1 MASQDLS
8 VARLRILFGGDI
20 VEVSAGE
27 EVTLGRS
34 PENSVVVAH
43 ELVSRVHA
51 RVTFDTS
58 TTPPAWTVT
67 DADSA
72 NGVFVRGQRESRVA
86 LSADT
91 IIRLGDAKEGP
102 AVKFE
107 LVALPPTPAE
117 EPASVVHYDIDA
129 TVLAGGAPRSRG
141 QQTTVS
147 APRPTAPGVPAR
159 PAPHVIQRDLGSGVI
174 IGKSADADFF
184 LVDVLVSRQH
194 ARLIRRDTGLI
205 LEDLGSTNGTFVNG
219 QVIAVAPVFEGDVIT
234 IGNTDLTIRSGEL
247 DYLRAEQDTTGG
259 LSVYNL
265 GFTIKGGKSLLREIN
280 VRSAPGTLTAV
291 IGPSGAGKSTFS
303 KMIAGLTEPTTGQ
316 VVFDSF
322 DVHKNFD
329 LVRSRIGLVPQDDVL
344 HTSLK
349 LEKALMYA
357 AKLRLNTGNDDAAR
371 KAQVDKVITQ
381 LELNNHRDTRID
393 RLSGGQR
400 KRASVALELLTE
412 PSLLILDEPTSGLDP
427 ALDRQVMHT
436 LRGLATG
443 GRAVLVVTHS
453 VAFLDVCDNVLILA
467 PGGMPAYYGPSDGIE
482 AFFGTGDWADIFAGL
497 TADPQTSF
505 RKFVDA
511 TGNPPP
517 PASEKL
523 SEHEGVAG
531 RVSPRWMQQFTTL
544 CARQISLIFSDW
556 GYLAFL
562 FALPV
567 VVGLLVLVVPGQAGL
582 GMAARATPAEPAQ
595 LIAML
600 VIGASFMGASIS
612 IRDLVGERPIFLR
625 ERAVGLPISA
635 YLSSKL
641 LVFGV
646 FSWVMAGILTLVTF
660 AVKPGPTEFVVIP
673 VPQLELFLAL
683 GLTANTSMILGLLL
697 SSLVRSSEQA
707 MPLLIIVLMA
717 QLVLNGGLLPLAGRP
732 FVYELSALVVAKWG
746 FAMAA
751 SGVDLQ
757 NISPPLEE
765 DVFWDH
771 TVGMW
776 VLAAACIIGFGLIF
790 AAMTRIRLEAKY
802 QR

>member
-1 MASQDLS
+1 MSSQVPS
-8 VARLRILFGGDI
+8 AARLRILFGGELLD
-20 VEVSAGE
+20 VGVGD
-27 EVTLGRS
+27 EVTLGRA
-34 PENSVVVAH
+34 PENRVHIAH

-51 RVTFDTS
+51 RIRFDDS
-58 TTPPAWTVT
+58 ATPPAWTVV
-67 DADSA
+67 DENSA
-72 NGVFVRGQRESRVA
+72 NGIFVRGKRVTSMT
-86 LSADT
+86 LSGPT
-91 IIRLGDAKEGP
+91 IVRLGDAKQGP
-102 AVKFE
+102 AVKLE
-107 LVALPPTPAE
+107 PLVQSAT
-117 EPASVVHYDIDA
+117 PASVIVIDSHEDIDA
-129 TVLAGGAPRSRG
+129 TVLAGGDDGRSRAASS
-141 QQTTVS
+141 QV
-147 APRPTAPGVPAR
+147 RPPALPTR
-159 PAPHVIQRDLGSGVI
+159 VIQRDLGGGVV

-184 LVDVLVSRQH
+184 LSDVLVSRRH
-194 ARLIRRDTGLI
+194 AQLIRRDTGLI
-205 LEDLGSTNGTFVNG
+205 LEDLASTNGTFVNG

-234 IGNTDLTIRSGEL
+234 IGNTDLTIRGGEL
-247 DYLRAEQDTTGG
+247 DYIRSEQDASGG

-265 GFTIKGGKSLLREIN
+265 GFTIKSGKSLLRDIN
-280 VRSAPGTLTAV
+280 VRAAPGTLTAV

-303 KMIAGLTEPTTGQ
+303 KMIAGLTEPSTGQ
-316 VVFDSF
+316 VVFDGF

-349 LEKALMYA
+349 LEKALTYA
-357 AKLRLNTGNDDAAR
+357 AKLRLNTGRDDGAR
-371 KAQVDKVITQ
+371 KAQVDKVISQ
-381 LELNNHRDTRID
+381 LELGDHRRTRID

-427 ALDRQVMHT
+427 ALDRQVMQT
-436 LRGLATG
+436 LRGLAAG

-453 VAFLDVCDNVLILA
+453 VAFLDVCDDVLILA
-467 PGGMPAYYGPSDGIE
+467 PGGLPAYYGPAEGIA
-482 AFFGTGDWADIFAGL
+482 AFFETGDWADIFAGL
-497 TADPQTSF
+497 TGDPQASF
-505 RKFVDA
+505 RKYVAA

-517 PASEKL
+517 PASETM
-523 SEHEGVAG
+523 SEHEGVSG
-531 RVSPRWMQQFTTL
+531 RLSPRWMQQFATL
-544 CARQISLIFSDW
+544 CARQMSLIFSDW

-562 FALPV
+562 VALPV
-567 VVGLLVLVVPGQAGL
+567 IVGLLVLVVPGRTGL

-641 LVFGV
+641 LIFGV
-646 FSWVMAGILTLVTF
+646 FSWLMAGILTLVTF
-660 AVKPGPTEFVVIP
+660 AVKPPPTEFMVIP
-673 VPQLELFLAL
+673 LPQLELFLAL

-732 FVYELSALVVAKWG
+732 FVYELSALIVAKWG

-765 DVFWDH
+765 DMFWDH

-776 VLAAACIIGFGLIF
+776 VLAASCIIGFGLVF
-790 AAMTRIRLEAKY
+790 TALTRIRLETKY
-802 QR
+802 LR

>member
-1 MASQDLS
+1 
-8 VARLRILFGGDI
+8 
-20 VEVSAGE
+20 
-27 EVTLGRS
+27 
-34 PENSVVVAH
+34 
-43 ELVSRVHA
+43 
-51 RVTFDTS
+51 
-58 TTPPAWTVT
+58 
-67 DADSA
+67 
-72 NGVFVRGQRESRVA
+72 
-86 LSADT
+86 
-91 IIRLGDAKEGP
+91 
-102 AVKFE
+102 
-107 LVALPPTPAE
+107 
-117 EPASVVHYDIDA
+117 
-129 TVLAGGAPRSRG
+129 
-141 QQTTVS
+141 
-147 APRPTAPGVPAR
+147 
-159 PAPHVIQRDLGSGVI
+159 
-174 IGKSADADFF
+174 
-184 LVDVLVSRQH
+184 
-194 ARLIRRDTGLI
+194 
-205 LEDLGSTNGTFVNG
+205 
-219 QVIAVAPVFEGDVIT
+219 
-234 IGNTDLTIRSGEL
+234 
-247 DYLRAEQDTTGG
+247 
-259 LSVYNL
+259 
-265 GFTIKGGKSLLREIN
+265 
-280 VRSAPGTLTAV
+280 
-291 IGPSGAGKSTFS
+291 
-303 KMIAGLTEPTTGQ
+303 
-316 VVFDSF
+316 
-322 DVHKNFD
+322 
-329 LVRSRIGLVPQDDVL
+329 
-344 HTSLK
+344 
-349 LEKALMYA
+349 
-357 AKLRLNTGNDDAAR
+357 
-371 KAQVDKVITQ
+371 
-381 LELNNHRDTRID
+381 
-393 RLSGGQR
+393 
-400 KRASVALELLTE
+400 
-412 PSLLILDEPTSGLDP
+412 
-427 ALDRQVMHT
+427 
-436 LRGLATG
+436 
-443 GRAVLVVTHS
+443 
-453 VAFLDVCDNVLILA
+453 
-467 PGGMPAYYGPSDGIE
+467 
-482 AFFGTGDWADIFAGL
+482 
-497 TADPQTSF
+497 
-505 RKFVDA
+505 
-511 TGNPPP
+511 
-517 PASEKL
+517 
-523 SEHEGVAG
+523 
-531 RVSPRWMQQFTTL
+531 MQQFATL

-765 DVFWDH
+765 DMFWDH